1 MTKADD
7 RTGKTEDE
15 LFARKAKVMFEQSV
29 DSLDGQTRSRLNQSR
44 QAALAELDSSTVSLV
59 SPGRWTHW
67 APAAGVAAVAV
78 AAVLLWSGNLTFDTG
93 IGPIDPIESAVPG
106 DFELLMTEESFDM
119 LQDLDFYSWVEI
131 DAEIDVDPGEDAD
144 VG

>member
-1 MTKADD
+1 MSKADD
-7 RTGKTEDE
+7 RIDKTEDE
-15 LFARKAKVMFEQSV
+15 LFAQKAKVMFEQSV

-44 QAALAELDSSTVSLV
+44 QAALAELDSGTVSLV
-59 SPGRWTHW
+59 SWGRWTHW

-78 AAVLLWSGNLTFDTG
+78 AAVVLWSGNLTFDTG
-93 IGPIDPIESAVPG
+93 IGPIDPIESAVPR

-119 LQDLDFYSWVEI
+119 LQDLEFYSWIEI